1 MKVLC
6 LVAAVCVVAVAGDDT
21 RGAFGSFNRP
31 GRPGRPGS
39 GILGSIVDGLTGH
52 GGVHGGGHGG
62 VHGGGHGGVHG
73 GIQGGH
79 GGIHGGIH
87 GGGHGGH
94 GGIGGHIGGQCGT
107 NVPTHIRAGCKHFTR
122 DRYGQYV
129 CDRNQKPAYR
139 CPPVRPECPLNT
151 RFGPPIQCTLDTD
164 CPGISDKC
172 CCDACLSHP
181 VCKPS
186 A

>member
-6 LVAAVCVVAVAGDDT
+6 LVAAACVVAVAGDDT
-21 RGAFGSFNRP
+21 RGGFHGGGFGRP

-39 GILGSIVDGLTGH
+39 GILDTIVDGLTGSIH
-52 GGVHGGGHGG
+52 GG
-62 VHGGGHGGVHG
+62 
-73 GIQGGH
+73 Q

-94 GGIGGHIGGQCGT
+94 GGVVHGRQCGV
-107 NVPTHIRAGCKHFTR
+107 NVPTHITTGCKLFTR
-122 DRYGQYV
+122 NLYGQYV
-129 CDRNQKPAYR
+129 CDRNQKPAFR
-139 CPPVRPECPLNT
+139 CPPLRAECPLAT

-172 CCDACLSHP
+172 CCDACLDHP